1 MAKTN
6 FTKVEK
12 IFDDGKAKQ
21 MRDDLL
27 KEADLASGNVTPK
40 NPVIEAQKKL
50 ASERKILIQALTH
63 HLKEHDESTFELK
76 IGFSKDLLEDL
87 LKKGHSLTDEEYAIL
102 QKMKKKIERYKKNH
116 ENYDEKLVE
125 QERKK
130 HINKRFNVRDKWLPL
145 K

>member
-12 IFDDGKAKQ
+12 IFEDEKAKQ

-27 KEADLASGNVTPK
+27 KEADRVSGKASPE
-40 NPVIEAQKKL
+40 NPVIEAQKKH

-63 HLKEHDESTFELK
+63 HLKEHDETTFELK
-76 IGFSKDLLEDL
+76 IGFSKDLLEEL
-87 LKKGHSLTDEEYAIL
+87 LKKGLSLTDEEYTL
-102 QKMKKKIERYKKNH
+102 LVKMKKKIDRYKKNH